1 MKTPIVPERL
11 TRRRV
16 EAGLTQTDLARMA
29 GISKAHLSAVEKG
42 KANFSPPY
50 LRKIS
55 EALGCTIAD
64 LLPEDSAASSGS
76 PA

>member
-16 EAGLTQTDLARMA
+16 EAGLTQTDLARRA
-29 GISKAHLSAVEKG
+29 GISKAHVSAVEKG
-42 KANFSPPY
+42 KANFSPPC
-50 LRKIS
+50 LRKVS

-64 LLPEDSAASSGS
+64 LLPEDYAAGTGSAA
-76 PA
+76 